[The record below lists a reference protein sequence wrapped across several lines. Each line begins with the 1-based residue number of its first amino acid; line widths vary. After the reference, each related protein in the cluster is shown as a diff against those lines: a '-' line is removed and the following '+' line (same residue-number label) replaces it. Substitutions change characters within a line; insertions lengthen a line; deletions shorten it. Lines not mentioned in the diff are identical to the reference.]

1 MIPLALSII
10 LLGAQAVLVQV
21 LLIRETLAV
30 YFGNELTI
38 GIVFFSWLAGV
49 AVGASTSTRW
59 SGRLHRPALALLV
72 LQGGMT
78 AVPMCQVW
86 LVRIVRIMLGTPSGE
101 LVPFPHVLGSA
112 LCLIAPFGLLVGMA
126 FPVACTMWKKL
137 PGRAVDS
144 VRSIGVVYSLEALGA
159 LAGGVLYTFYL
170 VTRIPSFSVLIRLAL
185 IVWSIG
191 VWLAVAHLDGKLK
204 RVVATIWTAAA
215 VCAVAALATSVP
227 ARLEAAT
234 VAGRWRSFGQPGE
247 LIVSRDSKYQ
257 NLALSESEGQFSL
270 FTNGRYAWSFP
281 DKYGASLEAHLVM
294 CQHPDPRRVLL
305 LGATPD
311 FLVEVLRYPVE
322 TVDYVQ
328 LDPEVLHVVRPY
340 LEGPLLDAVADPR
353 VNVHYADG
361 RQFVKRTRQVYDIV
375 AAELPDPSTAA
386 FNRFYTREFFR
397 EIRERLQPGG
407 VFTTRIGSA
416 VGYLGDEVLPYS
428 GSVFATLRSVF
439 DYVAVTPGTVHR
451 MFASATDGVVSVDAR
466 ELARRFDRLK
476 IESPYF
482 TRYHFELYV
491 PEDRTQFVQD
501 TYGQAENLPVNTDTN
516 PVTYFYNMVLWDR
529 FSGGRWA
536 PWLVRL
542 HGSGRFVAGGI
553 LAVMA
558 ASVGLAAIIGRR
570 RPAGWWHRRM
580 ALTSI
585 FTTGV
590 LGMSIDIFGLYVFQI
605 MFGYVYQEAGLIVA
619 VFMMGLTLGGLAGTT
634 IVGRA
639 SRPAR
644 WLLGTEIALLTFI
657 VAFPLLAALAAAA
670 AALAV
675 TAGKTVLVTTILAGA
690 VLVGLQ
696 FPIANHCF
704 VAGGGK
710 THQSAALTEAADHG
724 GACLG
729 ALTAG
734 VVLVPL
740 FGVSGACMAV
750 MLLKLCSTVLLAL
763 GARKQVEC
771 TNRHGGKNLR
781 KQDDGVGRNEAL

>member
-1 MIPLALSII
+1 MIPLALSVV
-10 LLGAQAVLVQV
+10 LLGVQAVLVQV

-49 AVGASTSTRW
+49 AVGAAAATRW
-59 SGRLHRPALALLV
+59 SGKLRRPALALLV

-78 AVPMCQVW
+78 VAPACQVW
-86 LVRIVRIMLGTPSGE
+86 LVRIVRLVLGTPSGE

-112 LCLIAPFGLLVGMA
+112 LCFVVPFGLLVGMA
-126 FPVACTMWKKL
+126 FPVACAAWKKL
-137 PGRAVDS
+137 PGRAAGS
-144 VRSIGVVYSLEALGA
+144 ARPIGVVYSLEALGA

-170 VTRIPSFSVLIRLAL
+170 ASRVPSFGVLAWLAL
-185 IVWSIG
+185 TVWSVG
-191 VWLAVAHLDGKLK
+191 VWLALVHIEGKLK
-204 RVVATIWTAAA
+204 TAVATIWTAAA
-215 VCAVAALATSVP
+215 VCGTAALVASVP
-227 ARLEAAT
+227 ARLEAAS
-234 VAGRWRSFGQPGE
+234 AAARWRSFGQPGK

-257 NLALSESEGQFSL
+257 NLVLAESEGQFSL
-270 FTNGRYAWSFP
+270 FTNGQYVWSFP
-281 DKYGASLEAHLVM
+281 DVYGSPLDAHLVM

-328 LDPEVLHVVRPY
+328 LDPEILHMVRPY
-340 LEGPLLDAVADPR
+340 IEGPLLAAMADPR

-361 RQFVKRTRQVYDIV
+361 RQFVKSTRQVYDIV
-375 AAELPDPSTAA
+375 VAELPDPSTTAL
-386 FNRFYTREFFR
+386 NRFYTGEFFR
-397 EIRERLQPGG
+397 EIRSRLRADG
-407 VFTTRIGSA
+407 VFTTQISSA
-416 VGYLGDEVLPYS
+416 VGYLGDEVLSYS

-451 MFASATDGVVSVDAR
+451 MFASDTAGVVSVDAGT
-466 ELARRFDRLK
+466 LAERFERHE

-482 TRYHFELYV
+482 TPYHFELYV
-491 PEDRTQFVQD
+491 PEDSTQFVQD
-501 TYGQAENLPVNTDTN
+501 AYAQAKDLPVNTDTN
-516 PVTYFYNMVLWDR
+516 PVTYFYNLVLWDR

-542 HGSGRFVAGGI
+542 HESGRVVAGSMFVAT
-553 LAVMA
+553 A
-558 ASVGLAAIIGRR
+558 AAVGLAVLVGRR
-570 RPAGWWHRRM
+570 RPAGWWRRWT
-580 ALTSI
+580 ALTSMS
-585 FTTGV
+585 TTGF
-590 LGMSIDIFGLYVFQI
+590 LGMSVDVFGLYVFQS

-639 SRPAR
+639 SRPTR
-644 WLLGTEIALLTFI
+644 WFVGTEIALLAFI
-657 VAFPLLAALAAAA
+657 LAFPLLIPLASGA

-675 TAGKTVLVTTILAGA
+675 TAGKTVLVAAIFAGA

-696 FPIANHCF
+696 FPTANHCF
-704 VAGGGK
+704 IAAGGE
-710 THQSAALTEAADHG
+710 THRSAALTEAADHG

-734 VVLVPL
+734 VILVPL
-740 FGVSGACMAV
+740 FGISGACLAV
-750 MLLKLCSTVLLAL
+750 VLLKLCSATLLVL
-763 GARKQVEC
+763 GATKR
-771 TNRHGGKNLR
+771 
-781 KQDDGVGRNEAL
+781 